1 MRVRTYKVVLWG
13 FRTEYDYFRKY
24 FEVELLKGNMQIVAI
39 VLNEFQLFQK
49 VDGIDVVGMEVI
61 TSLEYDYIINM
72 NQKASAEVARI
83 LQLLQIPQENV
94 IPARVFSLPFF
105 DLQRWVQ
112 VKESNISIIS
122 SHCWGGFAYNTLG
135 LPFRSPFINMFWDN
149 KEFLKMLED
158 IEEYMDKP
166 LIKLGEAYETN
177 LKRNYPVVGLGDLT
191 IQFNHYTDFEEA
203 VSIWNRRKERINYDN
218 LFIETTAKDSE
229 EISRF
234 LELPYEN
241 KVCFTMLECN
251 EKNVI
256 SIRKEQFRSRYEDR
270 EWQFALATVTKDY
283 AECKQYDLLKLLN
296 KEEDYMR
303 MM

>member
-1 MRVRTYKVVLWG
+1 M
-13 FRTEYDYFRKY
+13 
-24 FEVELLKGNMQIVAI
+24 
-39 VLNEFQLFQK
+39 
-49 VDGIDVVGMEVI
+49 
-61 TSLEYDYIINM
+61 
-72 NQKASAEVARI
+72 
-83 LQLLQIPQENV
+83 
-94 IPARVFSLPFF
+94 
-105 DLQRWVQ
+105 
-112 VKESNISIIS
+112 
-122 SHCWGGFAYNTLG
+122 
-135 LPFRSPFINMFWDN
+135 
-149 KEFLKMLED
+149 KMLED